1 MKLTEQEK
9 EAFEL
14 YTQGNGIA
22 EIALIIGVSY
32 QQAVNIMNSILTKS
46 PYKTAQELLV
56 NANSIEIEY

>member
-14 YTQGNGIA
+14 YTQGKGIA

-32 QQAVNIMNSILTKS
+32 QQAVNILNSILTKS
-46 PYKTAQELLV
+46 PYKTAKELYE
-56 NANSIEIEY
+56 NANSIEIED

>member
-32 QQAVNIMNSILTKS
+32 QQAVNIMNSILYKS
-46 PYKTAQELLV
+46 PYKTAKELFE
-56 NANSIEIEY
+56 NAKSVEIEE

>member
-32 QQAVNIMNSILTKS
+32 QQAVNIMNSVLTKS
-46 PYKTAQELLV
+46 PYKSAKELLA
-56 NANSIEIEY
+56 NANSIEIED

>member
-14 YTQGNGIA
+14 YTQGKGIA

-46 PYKTAQELLV
+46 PNKSAQELLA
-56 NANSIEIEY
+56 NANSIEIED

>member
-14 YTQGNGIA
+14 YTQGNSIA
-22 EIALIIGVSY
+22 EIALTIGVSY

-46 PYKTAQELLV
+46 PYKTTKELYV
-56 NANSIEIEY
+56 NANSIEIED